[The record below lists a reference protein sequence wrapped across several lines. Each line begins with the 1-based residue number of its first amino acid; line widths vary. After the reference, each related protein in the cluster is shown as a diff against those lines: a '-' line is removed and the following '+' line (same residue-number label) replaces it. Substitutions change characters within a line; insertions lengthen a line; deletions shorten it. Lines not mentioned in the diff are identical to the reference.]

1 MSLKHAKKT
10 KKASRSHLLAGDF
23 ILYLFQ
29 VTGWRPKRYGSVN
42 CLGLKEDKYTPILS
56 HT

>member
-42 CLGLKEDKYTPILS
+42 WPGSERG
-56 HT
+56 